1 MLDMQVRWISSPC
14 RESRVDYWSRQ
25 NGRINENF
33 CPEFWP
39 INYIYWPSQ
48 ESEAG
53 QSKERKSVQR
63 SAGWPQCSTLAPHW
77 WLEQITEE
85 LKTFT
90 LIKLPYS
97 LSTIAPPPLI
107 WYLPEISIFSKTYP
121 QQSGSWSCWVC
132 RKISPR
138 RLHTCS
144 CPRRCG
150 RRPWGP
156 DCGAWTG
163 SGCNGSLAPHGAVV
177 LSSKWND
184 RRPLLKCSLRR
195 TRTMIKALVD
205 VNIGWFSLVNV
216 GWQKGKWKN
225 TKCKADFDLITT

>member
-14 RESRVDYWSRQ
+14 RENRVDYWSLQ

-63 SAGWPQCSTLAPHW
+63 SASWPQCSTLAPHW

-97 LSTIAPPPLI
+97 LSTIAPPPLFD
-107 WYLPEISIFSKTYP
+107 IF
-121 QQSGSWSCWVC
+121 QRFQSFLKLTHNSQVLGAAECVE
-132 RKISPR
+132 RF
-138 RLHTCS
+138 LHGDFTLVAARGGVAGDLEDQTVG
-144 CPRRCG
+144 PG
-150 RRPWGP
+150 QEVVVMAPWHHTGP
-156 DCGAWTG
+156 
-163 SGCNGSLAPHGAVV
+163 S
-177 LSSKWND
+177 
-184 RRPLLKCSLRR
+184 CSLPSEMTEGRF
-195 TRTMIKALVD
+195 
-205 VNIGWFSLVNV
+205 WNV
-216 GWQKGKWKN
+216 HSGAHGPWSRH
-225 TKCKADFDLITT
+225 